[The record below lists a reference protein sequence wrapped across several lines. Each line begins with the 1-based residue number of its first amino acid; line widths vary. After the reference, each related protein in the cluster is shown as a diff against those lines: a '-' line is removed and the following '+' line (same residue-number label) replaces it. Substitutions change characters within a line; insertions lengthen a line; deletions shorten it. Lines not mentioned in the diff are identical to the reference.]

1 MDKDITNEGAS
12 WIIFS
17 MTQIAKEKVHYGFFC
32 SQCNYRIFDITDE
45 SEIPETCPRCGADMS
60 IN

>member
-1 MDKDITNEGAS
+1 MDKDITNKGAS

-32 SQCNYRIFDITDE
+32 SQ
-45 SEIPETCPRCGADMS
+45 
-60 IN
+60 